1 MTDFEKQLAARV
13 VEAPLTMHRDVVR
26 PEWIDKNGHMTFS
39 AYATAFTLASD
50 KFLEYVGL
58 SFNYTALTGYASY
71 ALKWQISFLRETFE
85 GVALRFETQLID
97 FTPKVYHHVTCM
109 YDDGDGALLATAEN
123 LDSSADAAARRIAAM
138 PAAHLA
144 LFERLMDA
152 HRDLPLPPGVG
163 EGIAVKR
170 R

>member
-1 MTDFEKQLAARV
+1 MVGIEAQLAGRV
-13 VEAPLTMHRDVVR
+13 VDAPLTIHRDVVR
-26 PEWIDKNGHMTFS
+26 PEWIDKNGHMTIS
-39 AYATAFTLASD
+39 AYAIAFTLASD
-50 KFLEYVGL
+50 KFLDYVGL
-58 SFNYTALTGYASY
+58 SFNYTERTGYASY
-71 ALKWQISFLRETFE
+71 ALEWRMSFLRETFE
-85 GVALRFETQLID
+85 GVPLRFETQLVD

-109 YDDGDGALLATAEN
+109 VDDGDGTLLAVAEN
-123 LDSSADAAARRIAAM
+123 LDSCADASARRIAAM

-152 HRDLPLPPGVG
+152 HRGLALPPGVG

>member
-1 MTDFEKQLAARV
+1 MTDVEKQLAERV
-13 VEAPLTMHRDVVR
+13 VEAPLTIHRDVVR

-39 AYATAFTLASD
+39 AYAIAFTLASD
-50 KFLEYVGL
+50 KFLDYVGL

-109 YDDGDGALLATAEN
+109 YDDGDGALLATDEN

-138 PAAHLA
+138 PAAQLA